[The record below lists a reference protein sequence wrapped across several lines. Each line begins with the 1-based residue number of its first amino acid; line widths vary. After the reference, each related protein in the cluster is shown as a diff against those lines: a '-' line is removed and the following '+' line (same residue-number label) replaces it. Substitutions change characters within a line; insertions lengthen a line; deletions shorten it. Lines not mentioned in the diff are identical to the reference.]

1 MSTLTKLLNLELER
15 SEAENACSVARDKF
29 YDSLNIYRHELQPS
43 KRSVKRWQDNW
54 EWKKHLVRELEH
66 AIYLFQESNEKKV
79 SH

>member
-54 EWKKHLVRELEH
+54 E
-66 AIYLFQESNEKKV
+66 
-79 SH
+79 